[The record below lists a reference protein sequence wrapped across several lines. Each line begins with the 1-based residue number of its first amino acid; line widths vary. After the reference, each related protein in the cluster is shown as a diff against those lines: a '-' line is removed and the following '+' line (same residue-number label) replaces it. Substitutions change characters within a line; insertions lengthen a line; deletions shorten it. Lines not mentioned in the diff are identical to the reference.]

1 MPQSEVAC
9 PPGQY
14 AVLIFNKS
22 KGSYYEN
29 EMSGLCLL
37 FRFVSWGGPIKF
49 YIMLLISWVLPGLIS
64 QENGFQYILEY
75 N

>member
-1 MPQSEVAC
+1 MSQSEVAC
-9 PPGQY
+9 PPAQY
-14 AVLIFNKS
+14 VALIFNKS

-37 FRFVSWGGPIKF
+37 FKSVSWVGPIKF
-49 YIMLLISWVLPGLIS
+49 YMMLLISWVLPSLIS
-64 QENGFQYILEY
+64 QENCFEYIFEF